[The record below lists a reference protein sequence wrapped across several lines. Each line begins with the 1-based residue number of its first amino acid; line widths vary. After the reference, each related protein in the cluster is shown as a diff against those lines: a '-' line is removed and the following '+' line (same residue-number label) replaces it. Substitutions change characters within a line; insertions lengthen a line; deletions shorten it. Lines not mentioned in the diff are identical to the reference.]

1 MTGSGEKGLEFVTI
15 EGLLAYGEAM
25 SGCPRVEGAHPPPGP
40 APSNHRVQQVQAAME
55 QIRQFVNRAQAGF
68 PDAEAYRTAREALLK
83 EASCR
88 DDLVLYAAWNRVLAD
103 GGLTPLLRAPIGHVQ
118 KPTQRRP
125 VAIVPR
131 APLTPH
137 P

>member
-25 SGCPRVEGAHPPPGP
+25 ADCPRVKGAHPPPRP

-83 EASCR
+83 EAC
-88 DDLVLYAAWNRVLAD
+88 
-103 GGLTPLLRAPIGHVQ
+103 GGGGPG
-118 KPTQRRP
+118 P
-125 VAIVPR
+125 VAARDTGLCAGGP
-131 APLTPH
+131 
-137 P
+137 

>member
-15 EGLLAYGEAM
+15 EGLLAHGGARAD
-25 SGCPRVEGAHPPPGP
+25 CPRVGGAHPPPRP

-83 EASCR
+83 EACGG
-88 DDLVLYAAWNRVLAD
+88 
-103 GGLTPLLRAPIGHVQ
+103 GGLGPYAPWNPGPAGRRAP
-118 KPTQRRP
+118 PP
-125 VAIVPR
+125 P
-131 APLTPH
+131 
-137 P
+137 